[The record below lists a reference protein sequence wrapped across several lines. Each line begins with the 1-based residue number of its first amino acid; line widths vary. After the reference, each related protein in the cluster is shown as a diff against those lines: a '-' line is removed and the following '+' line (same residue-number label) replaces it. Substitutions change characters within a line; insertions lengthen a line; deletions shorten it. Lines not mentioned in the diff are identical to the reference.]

1 MPEQDN
7 RLIRELLIILSNREA
22 SLQPGDSVLVQPE
35 IEGERVENAI
45 SVPGYN
51 WSQID
56 SQLRS
61 MCQHGLISS
70 GGARYDAPGIGVFFS
85 CLTASGRR
93 VLATD

>member
-1 MPEQDN
+1 MPEQEN
-7 RLIRELLIILSNREA
+7 RLIQELLIILSYREA
-22 SLQPGDSVLVQPE
+22 SLQPGDSVLVQPA
-35 IEGERVENAI
+35 IEGEHVENAI

-61 MCQHGLISS
+61 MCQRGLISS
-70 GGARYDAPGIGVFFS
+70 GNTRYDAPGIGIFFS

-93 VLATD
+93 VLATG

>member
-1 MPEQDN
+1 MSDQDN
-7 RLIRELLIILSNREA
+7 RLIRELLIILSNIEA

-61 MCQHGLISS
+61 MCQRGLISS
-70 GGARYDAPGIGVFFS
+70 GSAQYDAPGIGIFFS